1 MIMMNVKMS
10 VICTLSIMAL
20 CDASTDVDTVSQICK
35 KLLSEFANGSTLTI
49 KTIDFRFVPSIV
61 LN

>member
-1 MIMMNVKMS
+1 MIMIMMNVKMS

-35 KLLSEFANGSTLTI
+35 KLLSKFANGPSLT
-49 KTIDFRFVPSIV
+49 KTIDFR
-61 LN
+61 

>member
-1 MIMMNVKMS
+1 MNVKMS

-35 KLLSEFANGSTLTI
+35 KLLSEFANGSTLT
-49 KTIDFRFVPSIV
+49 KFRA
-61 LN
+61 LY

>member
-1 MIMMNVKMS
+1 MNVKMS

-49 KTIDFRFVPSIV
+49 KTIDFRFIV